1 MIPGSLPHLS
11 KDICRGSGE
20 GLLGSSAVCNY
31 KHHSS
36 VHRNI
41 RSQAG
46 SQEVFT
52 TRGEFHQPLSQRTK
66 KRWLQTNAQAPCFPI
81 SEKQENP
88 IHHTAVPSTPQIH
101 THTHAELPSL
111 RKDQLSS
118 ASPEPSC
125 ETPFS
130 LKPQKT
136 QEGRHRSDHQGE
148 GGRKEKE
155 QNPRWAGRA
164 LNLPVPG
171 SRAGN

>member
-1 MIPGSLPHLS
+1 MLFVTTNITPQYTEISGPRQEARRCSQLEVSFTSCLARELRRGGSKRMLKPPAS
-11 KDICRGSGE
+11 PFQRSRRTPSTT
-20 GLLGSSAVCNY
+20 LL
-31 KHHSS
+31 
-36 VHRNI
+36 
-41 RSQAG
+41 
-46 SQEVFT
+46 
-52 TRGEFHQPLSQRTK
+52 FHQHPKYT
-66 KRWLQTNAQAPCFPI
+66 
-81 SEKQENP
+81 
-88 IHHTAVPSTPQIH
+88 H

-118 ASPEPSC
+118 ASPKPSC

-164 LNLPVPG
+164 LNLLVPG